1 MLPVP
6 LCQTT
11 VRRERRLHNSLSRNF
26 HHVLVCIGPWL
37 AARIRV
43 PIEINR
49 ARLIYQY
56 VPVFF
61 KLAHL
66 LQRIFRAFWVHID
79 VHNNYFYFANK
90 SYFRKIMG
98 VKFKKTRISTKTKT
112 FIFTENAERNKRR
125 DLCTAV
131 MSVIA
136 SKFVYFELLPVFYR
150 CRKIILFQTII

>member
-1 MLPVP
+1 VPNCPAPWTECHALILWHMLPVP

-61 KLAHL
+61 KLAHF

-98 VKFKKTRISTKTKT
+98 VKFKKKLAFRL
-112 FIFTENAERNKRR
+112 KRR
-125 DLCTAV
+125 HL
-131 MSVIA
+131 S
-136 SKFVYFELLPVFYR
+136 S
-150 CRKIILFQTII
+150 RKMPNEINDMIFARR